1 MSIEFIVRGV
11 VVGNRKSLKKI
22 SDGWEELNNSLDIW
36 ATSSIDEDGN
46 LRFFGQMTNNIG
58 VAAAIDKLLTD
69 DVKCYRLWGTLDGC
83 CELYTDDIEHKF
95 FNKYFVN
102 YCDTEVDTWTFFAT
116 NEEVVKYLMD
126 KLGNNPQFIDDF
138 KKSGESDMKEYL
150 LYGCGDYNYRTEP
163 DDPVMVSEVGDN
175 GEYEALDRA
184 YAGED
189 IDDED
194 VEWG

>member
-102 YCDTEVDTWTFFAT
+102 YCDAKVDTWTFFAT